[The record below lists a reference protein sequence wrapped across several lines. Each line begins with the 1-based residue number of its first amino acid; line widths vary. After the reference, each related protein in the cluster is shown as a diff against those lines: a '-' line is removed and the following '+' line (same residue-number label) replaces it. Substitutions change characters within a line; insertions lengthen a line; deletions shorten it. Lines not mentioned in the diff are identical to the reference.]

1 MVNHLHGCQPVTEM
15 PLIRELLFAL
25 SEMSSPRLLM
35 PPLYIEVVARR
46 GGEGGRRGPE
56 LSLICMTSSEC
67 SVIGIKACIVYTQPI
82 LTDVQCLFY

>member
-46 GGEGGRRGPE
+46 EREGMEEWEWREEGP
-56 LSLICMTSSEC
+56 
-67 SVIGIKACIVYTQPI
+67 GA
-82 LTDVQCLFY
+82 LFNLHD